1 MFRYERPQAGRMRQF
16 HQIGVEA
23 FGSSSPA
30 LDVEVIA
37 MAIDLFQTLGLKNL
51 RVAINTLGDK
61 QSRDDYRQALI
72 DYLTP
77 HRAELSAD
85 SQARLE
91 KNPLRVLDSKDPRDQ
106 VFVAGAPSILDYLS
120 EASQQHF
127 QKVQALLTALNLDF
141 EIDPTMVRVKRGCN
155 NRGGGRY
162 SGLVS
167 VLGGPETAGVG
178 FGIGM
183 ERLVSLLNAQG
194 VAPEVDNDLDFY
206 VVNIGDE
213 TDVAAMQIV
222 QAIRSFG
229 FVAERD
235 ILIAQPK
242 PNFKTADRHNAKYV
256 VTVGEKELAAHAAN
270 IKNMA
275 TGLIDESY
283 LDQTVTLSGWVQKRR
298 DFGDL
303 IFVDLRD
310 REGIVQLTF
319 NATNQSALTVAEDM
333 RNEYVVAV
341 TGKVIKRDESQ
352 INDKIKSGAVEYRYL
367 DLRRPEMQKN
377 LRVRS
382 KIMSSAMHF
391 MDTHDFIN
399 IETPILAKSTP
410 EGARDYLI
418 ARAFRDEDL
427 RGDRQPEFTQM
438 DVETSFMTADEI
450 RALVNEWVKAMMH
463 DVVNFDLDT
472 TTIPTLTWQK
482 SMDRFG
488 TDKLIC
494 GLLMKFMIF
503 LISFQIVNLVCLP
516 NAVKAGGVVKAIA
529 VPGGADHYSR
539 KDIDKLAQYIERF
552 GAKGLA
558 WLKVT
563 DDGLTGPIAK
573 FFKPEDSQALIAGVG
588 GQTGDLLLFG
598 AGRNDVC
605 QLLWIISVVK
615 RLRILIW
622 WTKQILGH
630 FAWIVD
636 WPLFEYSED
645 FDRWIAAHHP
655 FTMPNE
661 EDLHYLDD
669 GEDPHKAHAQSYDL
683 VLNGYELGSAQS
695 VFIAWIFRKK
705 CLKRLALHP
714 KKRMRHLVSC
724 LKAWNMV
731 SHQWVV
737 LRLG

>member
-1 MFRYERPQAGRMRQF
+1 LATSKTPPFYIEDNVNAN
-16 HQIGVEA
+16 E
-23 FGSSSPA
+23 
-30 LDVEVIA
+30 E
-37 MAIDLFQTLGLKNL
+37 LKL
-51 RVAINTLGDK
+51 
-61 QSRDDYRQALI
+61 Q
-72 DYLTP
+72 
-77 HRAELSAD
+77 
-85 SQARLE
+85 
-91 KNPLRVLDSKDPRDQ
+91 
-106 VFVAGAPSILDYLS
+106 
-120 EASQQHF
+120 
-127 QKVQALLTALNLDF
+127 
-141 EIDPTMVRVKRGCN
+141 
-155 NRGGGRY
+155 
-162 SGLVS
+162 
-167 VLGGPETAGVG
+167 
-178 FGIGM
+178 
-183 ERLVSLLNAQG
+183 
-194 VAPEVDNDLDFY
+194 
-206 VVNIGDE
+206 
-213 TDVAAMQIV
+213 
-222 QAIRSFG
+222 
-229 FVAERD
+229 
-235 ILIAQPK
+235 
-242 PNFKTADRHNAKYV
+242 
-256 VTVGEKELAAHAAN
+256 
-270 IKNMA
+270 
-275 TGLIDESY
+275 
-283 LDQTVTLSGWVQKRR
+283 
-298 DFGDL
+298 
-303 IFVDLRD
+303 
-310 REGIVQLTF
+310 
-319 NATNQSALTVAEDM
+319 
-333 RNEYVVAV
+333 
-341 TGKVIKRDESQ
+341 
-352 INDKIKSGAVEYRYL
+352 YRYL

-410 EGARDYLI
+410 EGARDYLVPSRVFPGSFYALPQSPQLFKQLLMGAGFDRYFQI

-450 RALVNEWVKAMMH
+450 RELVNEWVKAMMN

-472 TTIPTLTWQK
+472 TTIPTLTWQE

-488 TDKLIC
+488 TDKPDLRIAYEIHDLSDTVSNSEF
-494 GLLMKFMIF
+494 GVFA
-503 LISFQIVNLVCLP
+503 

-598 AGRNDVC
+598 AGRNDVVSAT
-605 QLLWIISVVK
+605 LDY
-615 RLRILIW
+615 LRRQTAADLDLVDKTNPW
-622 WTKQILGH
+622 A

-683 VLNGYELGSAQS
+683 VLNGYELGSGSIRIHRMDIQEKMLKALG
-695 VFIAWIFRKK
+695 FTPEKAHEAFGFLLEGMEFGFPPMGGIA
-705 CLKRLALHP
+705 LGLDRLAMLLAGQENIREVIAFP
-714 KKRMRHLVSC
+714 KNSRATEPMTEAPTRVETKQL
-724 LKAWNMV
+724 NE
-731 SHQWVV
+731 
-737 LRLG
+737 LGLFVPEAE

>member
-1 MFRYERPQAGRMRQF
+1 M
-16 HQIGVEA
+16 
-23 FGSSSPA
+23 
-30 LDVEVIA
+30 
-37 MAIDLFQTLGLKNL
+37 
-51 RVAINTLGDK
+51 
-61 QSRDDYRQALI
+61 
-72 DYLTP
+72 
-77 HRAELSAD
+77 
-85 SQARLE
+85 
-91 KNPLRVLDSKDPRDQ
+91 
-106 VFVAGAPSILDYLS
+106 
-120 EASQQHF
+120 
-127 QKVQALLTALNLDF
+127 
-141 EIDPTMVRVKRGCN
+141 KRTT
-155 NRGGGRY
+155 Y
-162 SGLVS
+162 
-167 VLGGPETAGVG
+167 A
-178 FGIGM
+178 
-183 ERLVSLLNAQG
+183 
-194 VAPEVDNDLDFY
+194 
-206 VVNIGDE
+206 
-213 TDVAAMQIV
+213 
-222 QAIRSFG
+222 
-229 FVAERD
+229 
-235 ILIAQPK
+235 
-242 PNFKTADRHNAKYV
+242 
-256 VTVGEKELAAHAAN
+256 
-270 IKNMA
+270 
-275 TGLIDESY
+275 GLIDESY

-333 RNEYVVAV
+333 RSEYVVAV

-352 INDKIKSGAVEYRYL
+352 INDKIMSGAVEVDVTSAKILATSKTPPFYIEDNVNANEELKLQYRYL

-410 EGARDYLI
+410 EGARDYLVPSRVFPGSFYALPQSPQLFKQLLMGAGFDRYFQI

-472 TTIPTLTWQK
+472 TTIPTLTWQE

-488 TDKLIC
+488 TDKPDLRIAYEIHD
-494 GLLMKFMIF
+494 L
-503 LISFQIVNLVCLP
+503 SDIVSNSEFGVFA

-598 AGRNDVC
+598 AGRNDVVSAT
-605 QLLWIISVVK
+605 LDY
-615 RLRILIW
+615 LRRQTAADLDLVDKTNPW
-622 WTKQILGH
+622 A

-683 VLNGYELGSAQS
+683 VLNGYELGSGSIRIHRMDIQEKMLKALG
-695 VFIAWIFRKK
+695 FTPEKAHEAFGFLLEGMEYGFPPMGGIA
-705 CLKRLALHP
+705 LGLDRLAMLLAGQENIREVIAFP
-714 KKRMRHLVSC
+714 KNSRATEPMTEAPTRVETKQL
-724 LKAWNMV
+724 NE
-731 SHQWVV
+731 
-737 LRLG
+737 LGLFVPEAE

>member
-1 MFRYERPQAGRMRQF
+1 M
-16 HQIGVEA
+16 
-23 FGSSSPA
+23 
-30 LDVEVIA
+30 
-37 MAIDLFQTLGLKNL
+37 
-51 RVAINTLGDK
+51 
-61 QSRDDYRQALI
+61 
-72 DYLTP
+72 
-77 HRAELSAD
+77 
-85 SQARLE
+85 
-91 KNPLRVLDSKDPRDQ
+91 
-106 VFVAGAPSILDYLS
+106 
-120 EASQQHF
+120 
-127 QKVQALLTALNLDF
+127 
-141 EIDPTMVRVKRGCN
+141 KRTT
-155 NRGGGRY
+155 Y
-162 SGLVS
+162 
-167 VLGGPETAGVG
+167 A
-178 FGIGM
+178 
-183 ERLVSLLNAQG
+183 
-194 VAPEVDNDLDFY
+194 
-206 VVNIGDE
+206 
-213 TDVAAMQIV
+213 
-222 QAIRSFG
+222 
-229 FVAERD
+229 
-235 ILIAQPK
+235 
-242 PNFKTADRHNAKYV
+242 
-256 VTVGEKELAAHAAN
+256 
-270 IKNMA
+270 
-275 TGLIDESY
+275 GLIDESY

-333 RNEYVVAV
+333 RSEYVVAV
-341 TGKVIKRDESQ
+341 TGKVIKRDASQ
-352 INDKIKSGAVEYRYL
+352 INDKIKSGAVEVDVTSAKILATSKTPPFYIEDNVNANEELKLQYRYL

-410 EGARDYLI
+410 EGARDYLVPSRVFPGSFYALPQSPQLFKQLLMGAGFDRYFQI

-450 RALVNEWVKAMMH
+450 RELVNEWVKAMMN

-472 TTIPTLTWQK
+472 TTIPTLTWQE

-488 TDKLIC
+488 TDKPDLRIAYEIHDLSDTVSNSEF
-494 GLLMKFMIF
+494 GVFA
-503 LISFQIVNLVCLP
+503 

-598 AGRNDVC
+598 AGRNDVVSAT
-605 QLLWIISVVK
+605 LDY
-615 RLRILIW
+615 LRRQTAADLDLVDKTNPW
-622 WTKQILGH
+622 A

-669 GEDPHKAHAQSYDL
+669 GEDPHKSHAQSYDL
-683 VLNGYELGSAQS
+683 VLNGYELGSGS
-695 VFIAWIFRKK
+695 IRI
-705 CLKRLALHP
+705 H
-714 KKRMRHLVSC
+714 RMDIQEKM
-724 LKAWNMV
+724 LKA
-731 SHQWVV
+731 
-737 LRLG
+737 LGFTPEKAHEAFGFLLEGMEFGFPPMGG

>member
-1 MFRYERPQAGRMRQF
+1 M
-16 HQIGVEA
+16 
-23 FGSSSPA
+23 
-30 LDVEVIA
+30 
-37 MAIDLFQTLGLKNL
+37 
-51 RVAINTLGDK
+51 
-61 QSRDDYRQALI
+61 
-72 DYLTP
+72 
-77 HRAELSAD
+77 
-85 SQARLE
+85 
-91 KNPLRVLDSKDPRDQ
+91 
-106 VFVAGAPSILDYLS
+106 
-120 EASQQHF
+120 
-127 QKVQALLTALNLDF
+127 
-141 EIDPTMVRVKRGCN
+141 KRTT
-155 NRGGGRY
+155 Y
-162 SGLVS
+162 
-167 VLGGPETAGVG
+167 A
-178 FGIGM
+178 
-183 ERLVSLLNAQG
+183 
-194 VAPEVDNDLDFY
+194 
-206 VVNIGDE
+206 
-213 TDVAAMQIV
+213 
-222 QAIRSFG
+222 
-229 FVAERD
+229 
-235 ILIAQPK
+235 
-242 PNFKTADRHNAKYV
+242 
-256 VTVGEKELAAHAAN
+256 
-270 IKNMA
+270 
-275 TGLIDESY
+275 GLIDESY

-333 RNEYVVAV
+333 RSEYVVAV

-352 INDKIKSGAVEYRYL
+352 INDKIKSGAVEVDVTSAKILATSKTPPFYIEDNVNANEELKLQYRYL

-410 EGARDYLI
+410 EGARDYLVPSRVFPGSFYALPQSPQLFKQLLMGAGFDRYFQI

-472 TTIPTLTWQK
+472 TTIPTLTWQE

-488 TDKLIC
+488 TDKPDLRIAYE
-494 GLLMKFMIF
+494 IHD
-503 LISFQIVNLVCLP
+503 ISDIVSNSEFGVFA

-598 AGRNDVC
+598 AGRNDVVSAT
-605 QLLWIISVVK
+605 LDY
-615 RLRILIW
+615 LRRQTAADLDLVDKTNPW
-622 WTKQILGH
+622 A

-683 VLNGYELGSAQS
+683 VLNGYELGSGSIRIHRMDIQEKMLKALG
-695 VFIAWIFRKK
+695 FTPEKAHEAFGFLLEGMEYGFPPMGGIA
-705 CLKRLALHP
+705 LGLDRLAMLLAGQENIREVIAFP
-714 KKRMRHLVSC
+714 KNSRATEPMTEAPTRVETKQL
-724 LKAWNMV
+724 NE
-731 SHQWVV
+731 
-737 LRLG
+737 LGLFVPEAE

>member
-1 MFRYERPQAGRMRQF
+1 M
-16 HQIGVEA
+16 
-23 FGSSSPA
+23 
-30 LDVEVIA
+30 
-37 MAIDLFQTLGLKNL
+37 
-51 RVAINTLGDK
+51 
-61 QSRDDYRQALI
+61 
-72 DYLTP
+72 
-77 HRAELSAD
+77 
-85 SQARLE
+85 
-91 KNPLRVLDSKDPRDQ
+91 
-106 VFVAGAPSILDYLS
+106 
-120 EASQQHF
+120 
-127 QKVQALLTALNLDF
+127 
-141 EIDPTMVRVKRGCN
+141 KRTT
-155 NRGGGRY
+155 Y
-162 SGLVS
+162 
-167 VLGGPETAGVG
+167 A
-178 FGIGM
+178 
-183 ERLVSLLNAQG
+183 
-194 VAPEVDNDLDFY
+194 
-206 VVNIGDE
+206 
-213 TDVAAMQIV
+213 
-222 QAIRSFG
+222 
-229 FVAERD
+229 
-235 ILIAQPK
+235 
-242 PNFKTADRHNAKYV
+242 
-256 VTVGEKELAAHAAN
+256 
-270 IKNMA
+270 
-275 TGLIDESY
+275 GLIDESY
-283 LDQTVTLSGWVQKRR
+283 LEQTVTLSGWVQKRR

-333 RNEYVVAV
+333 RSEYVVAV
-341 TGKVIKRDESQ
+341 TGKVIKRDASQ
-352 INDKIKSGAVEYRYL
+352 INDKIKSGAVEVDVTSAKILATSKTPPFYIEDNVNANEELKLQYRYL

-410 EGARDYLI
+410 EGARDYLVPSRVFPGSFYALPQSPQLFKQLLMGAGFDRYFQI
-418 ARAFRDEDL
+418 GRAFRDEDL

-472 TTIPTLTWQK
+472 TTIPTLTWQE

-488 TDKLIC
+488 TDKPDLRIAYEIHD
-494 GLLMKFMIF
+494 L
-503 LISFQIVNLVCLP
+503 SDIVSNSEFGVFA

-598 AGRNDVC
+598 AGRNDVVSAT
-605 QLLWIISVVK
+605 LDY
-615 RLRILIW
+615 LRRQTAADLDLVDKTNPW
-622 WTKQILGH
+622 A

-683 VLNGYELGSAQS
+683 VLNGYELGSGSIRIHRMDIQEKMLKALG
-695 VFIAWIFRKK
+695 FTPEKAHEAFGFLLEGMEYGFPPMGGIA
-705 CLKRLALHP
+705 LGLDRLAMLLAGQENIREVIAFP
-714 KKRMRHLVSC
+714 KNSRATEPMTEAPTRVETKQL
-724 LKAWNMV
+724 NE
-731 SHQWVV
+731 
-737 LRLG
+737 LGLFVPEAE